1 MLRIRVLFQEGSLSS
16 SNKHKSTTTDL
27 DSILNYVDS
36 SRGLSAKVAD
46 GGRVQIAQE
55 LDGKIFNFQ
64 SHDIGE
70 ILHRMDADGKPFI
83 QLNLKG
89 GHKVLFTDTL
99 IGFKP
104 VETLGLDISRIPKVV
119 TTPDLLSVFEAI
131 EESMGSEAV
140 PDNEVEILKK
150 VYFSILAG
158 GEQVGFDLSFERKW
172 LSRLLASKTKACA

>member
-1 MLRIRVLFQEGSLSS
+1 LSS
-16 SNKHKSTTTDL
+16 SNKHKSTITDL
-27 DSILNYVDS
+27 DSVLLYVDS
-36 SRGLSAKVAD
+36 SRGLKAKIGE
-46 GGRVQIAQE
+46 GGKVQIYQD
-55 LDGKIFNFQ
+55 LDGKVFNFTSQ
-64 SHDIGE
+64 DISE
-70 ILHRMDADGKPFI
+70 ILHRTDADGKPFI

-89 GHKVLFTDTL
+89 SQKVLLTETL

-131 EESMGSEAV
+131 EESLGADSGG
-140 PDNEVEILKK
+140 DNEVAILKK

-172 LSRLLASKTKACA
+172 LNRLIASKLKACA

>member
-1 MLRIRVLFQEGSLSS
+1 MSS
-16 SNKHKSTTTDL
+16 SNKHKSTTSDL

-36 SRGLSAKVAD
+36 SRGLKAKV
-46 GGRVQIAQE
+46 GESGKIQIYQD
-55 LDGKIFNFQ
+55 LDGKIFTFSMQ
-64 SHDIGE
+64 DIGE

-83 QLNLKG
+83 QLNLRG

-104 VETLGLDISRIPKVV
+104 VETVGLDISRIPKVV
-119 TTPDLLSVFEAI
+119 TTPDLMSVFEAI
-131 EESMGSEAV
+131 EESMGAESGA
-140 PDNEVEILKK
+140 DSEVEILKK

-172 LSRLLASKTKACA
+172 LNRLIASRSKACA

>member
-1 MLRIRVLFQEGSLSS
+1 LSS

-36 SRGLSAKVAD
+36 SRGLKAKVGDA
-46 GGRVQIAQE
+46 GKVQIYQD
-55 LDGKIFNFQ
+55 LDGKIFTFSAQ
-64 SHDIGE
+64 DIGE

-119 TTPDLLSVFEAI
+119 TTPDLLSVFDAI
-131 EESMGSEAV
+131 EESMGAESGA
-140 PDNEVEILKK
+140 DGEVEILKK

-158 GEQVGFDLSFERKW
+158 GEQVGFDLTFERKW
-172 LSRLLASKTKACA
+172 LNRLIASRSKACA

>member
-1 MLRIRVLFQEGSLSS
+1 MSS

-27 DSILNYVDS
+27 DNILNYVDS
-36 SRGLSAKVAD
+36 SRGLKAKVGD
-46 GGRVQIAQE
+46 GGKVQIFQD
-55 LDGKIFNFQ
+55 LDGKIFTFSSQ
-64 SHDIGE
+64 DIGE

-104 VETLGLDISRIPKVV
+104 VETVGLDISRIPKVV

-131 EESMGSEAV
+131 EESMGAESGV
-140 PDNEVEILKK
+140 DNEVEILKK
-150 VYFSILAG
+150 VYFSILSG
-158 GEQVGFDLSFERKW
+158 GEQVGFDLTFERKW
-172 LSRLLASKTKACA
+172 LNRLIASRSKACA

>member
-1 MLRIRVLFQEGSLSS
+1 LSS

-36 SRGLSAKVAD
+36 SRGLKTKIGEGGKVQVFQD
-46 GGRVQIAQE
+46 
-55 LDGKIFNFQ
+55 LDGKVFTFSVQ
-64 SHDIGE
+64 DISE

-83 QLNLKG
+83 QLNLRG

-131 EESMGSEAV
+131 EESMGAESGT
-140 PDNEVEILKK
+140 DNEVEILKK

-172 LSRLLASKTKACA
+172 LRRLIASRSKACA

>member
-1 MLRIRVLFQEGSLSS
+1 MSS
-16 SNKHKSTTTDL
+16 SNKHKSTNTDL

-36 SRGLSAKVAD
+36 SRGLEAKV
-46 GGRVQIAQE
+46 GENGKIQIYQN
-55 LDGKIFNFQ
+55 LDGKVFNFL
-64 SHDIGE
+64 SEDISE
-70 ILHRMDADGKPFI
+70 ILHRTDVDGKPFL

-89 GHKVLFTDTL
+89 SHKVLFTDTL

-131 EESMGSEAV
+131 EESLGAESGAEG
-140 PDNEVEILKK
+140 EVEILKK
-150 VYFSILAG
+150 VYFSILTG

-172 LSRLLASKTKACA
+172 LNRLIASRSKASA

>member
-1 MLRIRVLFQEGSLSS
+1 LSS
-16 SNKHKSTTTDL
+16 SNKHKSTTSDL

-36 SRGLSAKVAD
+36 SRGLKAKV
-46 GGRVQIAQE
+46 GESGKIQIYQD
-55 LDGKIFNFQ
+55 LDGKIFTFSVQ
-64 SHDIGE
+64 DIGE

-83 QLNLKG
+83 QLNLRG

-104 VETLGLDISRIPKVV
+104 IETVGLDISRIPKVV

-131 EESMGSEAV
+131 EESMGAESGA
-140 PDNEVEILKK
+140 DSEVEILKK
-150 VYFSILAG
+150 VYFSILSG

-172 LSRLLASKTKACA
+172 LNRLIASRFKACA